1 MKDVDKARFLDTP
14 ISKAGLFSNAVEGFA
29 QQFSVAQKQTEVI
42 EHILPWRDAPSA
54 TVTPGNRPLSARR
67 RGSPPASS
75 RATPPR
81 AKSTSRPACRTSCR
95 SAEGRVEN
103 LMFHFIS
110 VAAGPCASG
119 THFLKERAISFS
131 SGFSG
136 PRADS
141 VRCLLILTH
150 DPSCQRS
157 KESAVWGCS
166 ASPRT
171 SSQFKCLKACT
182 HNLPIQDQF

>member
-1 MKDVDKARFLDTP
+1 M
-14 ISKAGLFSNAVEGFA
+14 SNLLQECG
-29 QQFSVAQKQTEVI
+29 
-42 EHILPWRDAPSA
+42 PP
-54 TVTPGNRPLSARR
+54 PPP
-67 RGSPPASS
+67 PPASQPGPKSS
-75 RATPPR
+75 R
-81 AKSTSRPACRTSCR
+81 KSTKRPPEMLEFALSQEKARTASLLPPE
-95 SAEGRVEN
+95 EGRVEN

-110 VAAGPCASG
+110 VAAGPRASG